1 MDIEEIY
8 NFLEKSQGVS
18 RTKLSPKADLCRDL
32 GIDGDDFFE
41 LAEDFASTYNVAMNT
56 YCWYF
61 HHNEEGFNIGALF
74 SPAPYQQVKRIPVT
88 PETLLLAA
96 TEKTWPIVYPAQKIS
111 KKRTDILINQLIVT
125 ALLCFVA
132 ICLLIE
138 FA

>member
-41 LAEDFASTYNVAMNT
+41 LAEDFASKYNVSMNT

-88 PETLLLAA
+88 PEILLLAA
-96 TEKTWPIVYPAQKIS
+96 TEKTWPVIYPAHEIS
-111 KKRTDILINQLIVT
+111 KNRTDIIINQFILT

-132 ICLLIE
+132 ICVLIE